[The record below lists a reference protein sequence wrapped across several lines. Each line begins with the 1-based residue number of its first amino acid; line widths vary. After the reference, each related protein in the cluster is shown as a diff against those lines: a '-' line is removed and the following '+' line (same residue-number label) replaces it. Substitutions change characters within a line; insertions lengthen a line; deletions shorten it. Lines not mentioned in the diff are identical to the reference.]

1 MIFHDSIDEKI
12 SQEFDEE
19 ISQEFDEKISQEFDE
34 EKEAKNFLFS
44 NESKY
49 LKIVQAFT
57 LKVYIDKRHHVIIKI
72 CWMWNMKDL
81 WRRLKM
87 NENDELKYTQNKKNY
102 IVENDESYNSFVE
115 WKRVMTQSNKIK
127 KIRVTRI
134 KLIANEWTDWSDVIN
149 QFNVYL
155 EDINQNDQTSH

>member
-1 MIFHDSIDEKI
+1 MISHDSIDEEV

-19 ISQEFDEKISQEFDE
+19 ISQEFDEEVSQEFDE
-34 EKEAKNFLFS
+34 KKEAKDFLFS
-44 NESKY
+44 NESKFS
-49 LKIVQAFT
+49 KIVQTFT
-57 LKVYIDKRHHVIIKI
+57 LKVYIDKRHHVIIEI

-87 NENDELKYTQNKKNY
+87 NENDELKYTQNKKDC
-102 IVENDESYNSFVE
+102 IVKNDESYNSFVE
-115 WKRVMTQSNKIK
+115 WERVMTQSNKIK

-134 KLIANEWTDWSDVIN
+134 KLIANEWTDWNDVIDE
-149 QFNVYL
+149 FNVYL

>member
-72 CWMWNMKDL
+72 C
-81 WRRLKM
+81 
-87 NENDELKYTQNKKNY
+87 
-102 IVENDESYNSFVE
+102 
-115 WKRVMTQSNKIK
+115 
-127 KIRVTRI
+127 
-134 KLIANEWTDWSDVIN
+134 
-149 QFNVYL
+149 
-155 EDINQNDQTSH
+155 

>member
-1 MIFHDSIDEKI
+1 MISHDSI
-12 SQEFDEE
+12 DEE
-19 ISQEFDEKISQEFDE
+19 ISQEFDEKVSQEFDEEVSQEFDE
-34 EKEAKNFLFS
+34 EKEAKDFLFS
-44 NESKY
+44 NESKFS
-49 LKIVQAFT
+49 KIVQAFT
-57 LKVYIDKRHHVIIKI
+57 LKVYIDKRHHVIIEI

-87 NENDELKYTQNKKNY
+87 NENDELKYTQNKKDC

-115 WKRVMTQSNKIK
+115 WERVMTQSNKIK

-134 KLIANEWTDWSDVIN
+134 KLIANEWTNWSDVIDE
-149 QFNVYL
+149 FNVYL